1 MKSKFGASVS
11 TIEKN
16 YTELLNFSL
25 LVHHVIQYSGT
36 PPCGHLGNTV
46 TSLLRPLFLAARQNG
61 HKLSC
66 KKNLVN
72 TAIFFVTLVTVLTG
86 FHWSKKIRNEPPW
99 DGRPLTLK
107 SGTLTTEWRSL
118 FGIQANWYSSN
129 STKYWTFKRAQ
140 FRLNTPSEYNWWFLA
155 FRTFRSSRSLL
166 LGSPPS
172 FLAALPL
179 APYVSS
185 RSTVSDLKEK

>member
-1 MKSKFGASVS
+1 M
-11 TIEKN
+11 E
-16 YTELLNFSL
+16 
-25 LVHHVIQYSGT
+25 H
-36 PPCGHLGNTV
+36 
-46 TSLLRPLFLAARQNG
+46 RLAATSIIQSLRCQG
-61 HKLSC
+61 HFFWLHGK
-66 KKNLVN
+66 
-72 TAIFFVTLVTVLTG
+72 TAINFLVKKTLLIRPFFFVTLVTVLTG

-99 DGRPLTLK
+99 DERPLTLK

-166 LGSPPS
+166 LGFPPS